1 MDKMTDAKIRA
12 WLKEYEPLILDAYNR
27 YLGGVLAVLGPP
39 SDDMSTG
46 PEPLRI
52 WLSNHHSDVLEKISL
67 G

>member
-12 WLKEYEPLILDAYNR
+12 WLKENEPSILDAYNR
-27 YLGGVLAVLGPP
+27 YLEGALAALGPP

-46 PEPLRI
+46 PQPLRV
-52 WLSNHHSDVLEKISL
+52 WLLHHHSEIMDKISM